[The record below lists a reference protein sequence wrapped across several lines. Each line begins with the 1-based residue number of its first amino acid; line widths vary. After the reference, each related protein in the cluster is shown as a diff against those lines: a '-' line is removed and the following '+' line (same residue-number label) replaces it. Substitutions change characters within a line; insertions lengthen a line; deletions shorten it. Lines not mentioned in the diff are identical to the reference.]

1 MRTGLLGGSFNPP
14 HHGHLAMARAAK
26 EALGLDRVILIPAAR
41 PPHKPTSQDMASP
54 HDRLTMTRA
63 AAAEQGL
70 EVSPIELER
79 IGPSYTIDTVREL
92 QRLHPDDTFF
102 FIIGGDTLGELP
114 TWREA
119 ARLLGE
125 VRFVVVNRPG
135 YDLDAGLA
143 TIASAFGEDAARDI
157 RGHVVT
163 MPPHPVSST
172 EVRRRIREDAP
183 GWRDLVPAGVAA
195 VIDAERLYGRS
206 FVTTY
211 TTIGELARH
220 EGQRVELR
228 GWLYKQRGKGKICFL
243 HLRDGTGI
251 VQTIVNK
258 EQVGEQVFE
267 RLKGLGQESAL
278 KVRGTPRKD
287 ERAPGGVELDVDD
300 LEVVAPAA
308 GEYPISLQEH
318 GIDFLLSKR
327 HLWLR
332 SAKQHAVMRV
342 RNEVVKAIRDFF
354 YDRGFVLIDAPIFTP
369 SACEGTTNLFEVKYF
384 DEFAYLTQSGQ
395 LYMEAGAMAHG
406 KVYCFGPTFRAER
419 SKTRRHLTEFWMV
432 EPEMAWASLDDAMA
446 LAEEF
451 LEAIVQRALERC
463 KEELKV
469 LERDT
474 AALERVKRPFPRITY
489 DEAVKILHDKGLP
502 FEYGNDF
509 GAPDE
514 TAISEQFDRPVM
526 IHRWPHEVK
535 AFYARR
541 DPKNDKLALAV
552 DVIAPEGVGEVIG
565 GGERA
570 TDLAFL
576 EQQIAQHK
584 LPMEAFEWYLDL
596 RRYGSV
602 PHAGFGLGLERTVAW
617 ICGREHVRE
626 AIPFPRTIYRK
637 DP

>member
-1 MRTGLLGGSFNPP
+1 LLGGSFNPP

-26 EALGLDRVILIPAAR
+26 AALGLDRVILIPAAR

-63 AAAEQGL
+63 AAESLGPEFDVSDL
-70 EVSPIELER
+70 ELSRL
-79 IGPSYTIDTVREL
+79 GPSYTIDTVREL
-92 QRLHPDDTFF
+92 ARLHPGDTFF
-102 FIIGGDTLGELP
+102 FIIGADTVGELP

-119 ARLLGE
+119 ARLLEE
-125 VRFVVVNRPG
+125 VRVVIINRPG
-135 YDLDAGLA
+135 YDLASGLA
-143 TIASAFGEDAARDI
+143 TVARAFGEAAAQDLRERI
-157 RGHVVT
+157 VE
-163 MPPHPVSST
+163 MPPQPVSST
-172 EVRRRIREDAP
+172 EVRRLIREGAP
-183 GWRDLVPAGVAA
+183 GWREHVPAGVAA
-195 VIDAERLYGRS
+195 IIEAERLYGRD
-206 FVTTY
+206 FVTTVA
-211 TTIGELARH
+211 TVRGLVQHA
-220 EGQRVELR
+220 GQRIELR
-228 GWLYKQRGKGKICFL
+228 GWLYKQRGKGKITFL

-258 EQVGEQVFE
+258 EQVGEQVYE
-267 RLKGLGQESAL
+267 RLKGLGQETAL
-278 KVRGTPRKD
+278 KIRGTPRAD
-287 ERAPGGVELDVDD
+287 ARAPGGVEVDVDD
-300 LEVVAPAA
+300 LEVVAPAV

-332 SAKQHAVMRV
+332 STQQHAVMRV
-342 RNEVVKAIRDFF
+342 RNEVIKAIRDFF
-354 YDRGFVLIDAPIFTP
+354 YEREFMLVDAPIFTP

-395 LYMEAGAMAHG
+395 LYMEAAAMAHG

-419 SKTRRHLTEFWMV
+419 SKTRRHLTEFWMI
-432 EPEMAWASLDDAMA
+432 EPEMAYAHLEDAMA

-451 LEAIVQRALERC
+451 LEVVIGRALERC

-474 AALERVKRPFPRITY
+474 TALQRVKRPFPRITY

-509 GAPDE
+509 GSPDE

-576 EQQIAQHK
+576 EQQIAHHK
-584 LPMEAFEWYLDL
+584 LPPEAFEWYLDL

>member
-1 MRTGLLGGSFNPP
+1 VRTGLLGGSFNPP
-14 HHGHLAMARAAK
+14 HHGHLAMARAVKA
-26 EALGLDRVILIPAAR
+26 ALGLDRIVLIPAAR
-41 PPHKPTSQDMASP
+41 PPHKGATEMASP

-63 AAAEQGL
+63 AAAQDGF
-70 EVSPIELER
+70 EVSDIELER
-79 IGPSYTIDTVREL
+79 TGPSYTIDTVRALKAARPGDEL
-92 QRLHPDDTFF
+92 Y
-102 FIIGGDTLGELP
+102 FIIGADTVGELP

-119 ARLLGE
+119 AKLLTE

-135 YDLDAGLA
+135 YDLDKGLQV
-143 TIASAFGEDAARDI
+143 IAQAFGEAAARDL
-157 RGHVVT
+157 RERVVD
-163 MPPHPVSST
+163 MPPQPVSST
-172 EVRRRIREDAP
+172 DVRRRIREGAA
-183 GWRDLVPAGVAA
+183 GWEAVLPPGVAE
-195 VIDAERLYGRS
+195 IIQKERLYGRS
-206 FVTTY
+206 FVTTVA
-211 TTIGELARH
+211 TVDTLSKHA
-220 EGQRVELR
+220 GQRVELR
-228 GWLYKQRGKGKICFL
+228 GWLYKQRAKGKLNFL

-251 VQTIVNK
+251 VQTIVQK
-258 EQVGEQVFE
+258 DQVGEQVYE
-267 RLKGLGQESAL
+267 RLKGLGQESAII
-278 KVRGTPRKD
+278 VRGTPRAD
-287 ERAPGGVELDVDD
+287 PRAPGGFEMDVDD
-300 LEVVAPAA
+300 LEVVAPAV

-332 SAKQHAVMRV
+332 SQKQHAVMRV
-342 RNEVVKAIRDFF
+342 RNEVIKAIRDFF
-354 YDRGFVLIDAPIFTP
+354 YDRKFTLIDAPIFTP

-384 DEFAYLTQSGQ
+384 EEFAYLTQSGQ
-395 LYMEAGAMAHG
+395 LYAEAAAMAHG
-406 KVYCFGPTFRAER
+406 KVYTFGPTFRAER
-419 SKTRRHLTEFWMV
+419 SKTRRHLTEFWMI
-432 EPEMAWASLDDAMA
+432 EPEMAYAHLEDAMA

-451 LEAIVQRALERC
+451 LEVVIGHALEKC

-474 AALERVKRPFPRITY
+474 TALQRVKRPFPRITY
-489 DEAVKILHDKGLP
+489 DEAVKLLHDKGLP

-509 GAPDE
+509 GSPDE
-514 TAISEQFDRPVM
+514 TAISENFDRPVM

-570 TDLAFL
+570 IDLAFL
-576 EQQIAQHK
+576 EEQIALHK
-584 LPMEAFEWYLDL
+584 LPKEAFEWYLDL
-596 RRYGSV
+596 RRFGSV